1 MSQTILPDSD
11 VSGSNVTFSTGSDA
25 YSLLN
30 TDTSGGYVEGPDV
43 SSTETD
49 DSGYARV
56 GLQDPLEPI
65 EGGDIVVTAYVKKT
79 DDSSLHDAKNAIK
92 IGLINGGAM
101 EFASVTKKYSD
112 LGTSYAAVT
121 LTVAESTWR
130 TWLSGG
136 LSGMSVKL
144 TFYSCWGTLSEE
156 HVRCSYVQVVVPDK
170 INSGFEMGMMF

>member
-11 VSGSNVTFSTGSDA
+11 ISKSNVTLSTGSDA

-43 SSTETD
+43 SSTETE
-49 DSGYARV
+49 DSGYVRV

-79 DDSSLHDAKNAIK
+79 DDSPAHDAKNAIK
-92 IGLINGGAM
+92 IGLVNAGSI

-144 TFYSCWGTLSEE
+144 TFYSWWGNLSEE
-156 HVRCSYVQVVVPDK
+156 HVRCSFVQVVVPDK
-170 INSGFEMGMMF
+170 LKIGMDMGVLF